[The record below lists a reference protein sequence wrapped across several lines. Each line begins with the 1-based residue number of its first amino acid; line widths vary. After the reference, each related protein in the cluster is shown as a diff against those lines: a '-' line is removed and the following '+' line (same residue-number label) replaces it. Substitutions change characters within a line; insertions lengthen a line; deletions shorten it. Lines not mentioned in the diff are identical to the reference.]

1 MWNLPEVGIKLVSLA
16 LAGGL
21 LTSEPPGNPS
31 KTFLTL
37 RVFDTYSACQCRLTT
52 LHTLSNAGVAGGDH
66 VRETSPQTQKDL

>member
-1 MWNLPEVGIKLVSLA
+1 MWGSPGPGIEHASPA

-21 LTSEPPGNPS
+21 LTNEPPGNPS

>member
-1 MWNLPEVGIKLVSLA
+1 MWGSPGLGIEHASPA

-52 LHTLSNAGVAGGDH
+52 LHTLSYTRVADGDH
-66 VRETSPQTQKDL
+66 AGETSPQTQKDL